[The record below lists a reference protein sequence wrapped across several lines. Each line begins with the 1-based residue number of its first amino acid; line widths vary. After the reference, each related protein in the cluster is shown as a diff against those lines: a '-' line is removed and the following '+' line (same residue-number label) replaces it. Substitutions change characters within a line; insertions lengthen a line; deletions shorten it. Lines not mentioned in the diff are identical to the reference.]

1 MLSPP
6 LPLKRMVK
14 VILNGAQF
22 EFICFLWIWWLVYLD
37 GIHSIFADS
46 SNTMRPYCIY
56 INIHTYTYIM
66 MCIYIYKYLYTYL
79 FLDLVGL
86 QSAKV
91 LSILHS
97 GNFHCPKIVPSIPP
111 KRTTDSTRKM
121 GFASVQG
128 PKVSRQSR
136 LCVFLQLPQNSH
148 FFCLNKK
155 PNNFFTLSSG
165 WPRLLSSNV

>member
-1 MLSPP
+1 MHNLNLFVSFGYDG
-6 LPLKRMVK
+6 LFTWMAS
-14 VILNGAQF
+14 ILYLLIVQTR
-22 EFICFLWIWWLVYLD
+22 WDHTVYIYKYTYIYIYND
-37 GIHSIFADS
+37 V
-46 SNTMRPYCIY
+46 YIY
-56 INIHTYTYIM
+56 INIYIH
-66 MCIYIYKYLYTYL
+66 YL

-97 GNFHCPKIVPSIPP
+97 GNFPLSKNCTFHPP